1 MRARELAASHSQPRT
16 GGSAANNHGPQ
27 SCHLPHS
34 QRRSFQSKRSAALQR
49 PHPTAPGTHTVAGRE
64 KGQRRRPTR
73 EPVPTELGVRT
84 PYAAAS
90 RLGAVPS
97 RAWACWDAETRNKGR
112 RPPTGQ
118 GAFLRRASRWLV
130 LHVAIAVGPDAEWKL
145 RVARASR
152 SDPGA
157 GSWGPQ
163 RVRCLRS
170 RFRHQGWRRVR
181 VWVRIRTH
189 CHRSGDSGR
198 SASSLVWWTSDVR
211 PRPSKQAVGG
221 KQHES
226 RSGLRPRPCP

>member
-1 MRARELAASHSQPRT
+1 MSLGRHAHRREKHTSHKMRLWNLSRGCAFQQNANAAEMRPETLMRACELEASHSQPRT

-118 GAFLRRASRWLV
+118 GAILRRARCIPM
-130 LHVAIAVGPDAEWKL
+130 AGIACSNSGGTRCGVEI
-145 RVARASR
+145 
-152 SDPGA
+152 A
-157 GSWGPQ
+157 G
-163 RVRCLRS
+163 R
-170 RFRHQGWRRVR
+170 
-181 VWVRIRTH
+181 
-189 CHRSGDSGR
+189 
-198 SASSLVWWTSDVR
+198 
-211 PRPSKQAVGG
+211 
-221 KQHES
+221 
-226 RSGLRPRPCP
+226 